1 MRIASSARSGAG
13 EWPWVFAKSA
23 LRACWK
29 RILRPTGLSSSASCC
44 STSLRNSLGR
54 VSSTLPRWRRSAP
67 VASSRPRRRA
77 TSSRMALGTTSSTSP
92 SLRAFWARTDLPA
105 RIRSSACAIP
115 IGCGTRCV
123 PPAPGISPSCTSGW
137 PSCVF
142 RSSVAIRYVAASA
155 SSRPPPR
162 AGPWMA
168 ATTGFCLPRSSRR
181 CIACCPPRA
190 SAVASMAVFSRAS
203 ISTSAPTMKLSRFAD
218 TITIA
223 FTAESPASFPKTSSK
238 SCWKVS
244 RSVFTGSPGTSYRT
258 VATPSGAV
266 STRSARSLGPLQDRG
281 GAQSA
286 GGADGDQRGV
296 LALLLQLPEG
306 LVHQASSRRGEWV
319 AERDAAAARVELLVR
334 HLSDRLRPGE
344 VFVGELLR
352 PPGLQVREH
361 LRGEGLVDLHQVD
374 VAQLHAGALQRLGRR
389 ERRRLQELPGRI
401 DGRIGIGA
409 QEPERAQPQLAGA
422 VLGADDQRPGAV
434 GRGRGVARR
443 DRAVLLVE
451 DGLELAVPLELR
463 VLADDVVLGHHGV
476 EVLPG
481 QDAHH
486 LVAEL
491 ACVPGLGGEK
501 VRPVRPRV
509 LRLARD
515 AVLLGHLLRG
525 LAHREPRRVLGDGGR
540 HGQQIAC
547 AHALERVQL
556 LHQRPAPARR
566 HHRLRDGARV
576 GDRNVAHRLPSPHPP
591 PGAMARE

>member
-1 MRIASSARSGAG
+1 MRTASSARSGAG
-13 EWPWVFAKSA
+13 YCPCVLRRSA

-29 RILRPTGLSSSASCC
+29 RILRPTGLSSSASCW
-44 STSLRNSLGR
+44 STSLRSSRGR
-54 VSSTLPRWRRSAP
+54 VSSTLPRWRRSSP
-67 VASSRPRRRA
+67 VASSRARRRA

-92 SLRAFWARTDLPA
+92 SLRAFWGRTDLPD
-105 RIRSSACAIP
+105 RIRS
-115 IGCGTRCV
+115 
-123 PPAPGISPSCTSGW
+123 SCTSGW

-181 CIACCPPRA
+181 CIACCAPRA
-190 SAVASMAVFSRAS
+190 RAVASIAVFTRAS
-203 ISTSAPTMKLSRFAD
+203 ISTSAPTMKLSRLAD
-218 TITIA
+218 AITIA
-223 FTAESPASFPKTSSK
+223 FTAESPASLPKTSSK

-244 RSVFTGSPGTSYRT
+244 RRVFTGSPGTSYRT

-266 STRSARSLGPLQDRG
+266 STRSAPILGPLQDRG

-286 GGADGDQRGV
+286 GGANGDQRGV

-306 LVHQASSRRGEWV
+306 LVHQASSRRGERV

-344 VFVGELLR
+344 VLVCELLR
-352 PPGLQVREH
+352 SPGLQIREH
-361 LRGEGLVDLHQVD
+361 LRGEGLVDLHQVY
-374 VAQLHAGALQRLGRR
+374 VAQPHAGALQRLGRR
-389 ERRRLQELPGRI
+389 ERRRLQELPGRV
-401 DGRIGIGA
+401 DGRVGIGA
-409 QEPERAQPQLAGA
+409 QEPERAQSQLAGA
-422 VLGADDQRPGAV
+422 VLGADDQRRGAV
-434 GRGRGVARR
+434 GQGRGVARR

-463 VLADDVVLGHHGV
+463 VLADDVVLRHHRV

-481 QDAHH
+481 QHAHH
-486 LVAEL
+486 FVAEL
-491 ACVPGLGGEK
+491 ACVPSLGGEK

-515 AVLLGHLLRG
+515 AVLLGHLLGG
-525 LAHREPRRVLGDGGR
+525 LA
-540 HGQQIAC
+540 
-547 AHALERVQL
+547 
-556 LHQRPAPARR
+556 
-566 HHRLRDGARV
+566 LRKT
-576 GDRNVAHRLPSPHPP
+576 
-591 PGAMARE
+591 